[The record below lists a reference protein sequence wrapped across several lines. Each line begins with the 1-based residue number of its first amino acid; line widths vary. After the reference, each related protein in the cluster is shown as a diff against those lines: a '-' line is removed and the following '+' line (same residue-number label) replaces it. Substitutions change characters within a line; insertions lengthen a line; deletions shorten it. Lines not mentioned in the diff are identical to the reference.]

1 MLDLLTADDVLSHVM
16 MLADTNELL
25 YLLVEG
31 DTDCSVIDPHIDIAV
46 CDTIPSGGKTV
57 VLGAIRMA
65 REEGFSRLAAVV
77 DLDWVGILYPKVEDN
92 EVFFTDHYDIDATV
106 FFREQNTLRVAGSFS
121 NRAQLRSY
129 VANSNFPTLH
139 EAVKQIALPVGLLR
153 FTSEKHR
160 LQLNMRD
167 FPISVIL
174 DHDANE
180 IDVDRLID
188 IAIKRSGKDD
198 DCKEEIARLYREEG
212 EQMKNPVRYLSG
224 HDLLTALAAVLHK
237 KCGSKA
243 SIDAMSRAVR
253 GAYGC
258 SDARESP
265 LFSSISK
272 WGASQRREILTCL

>member
-1 MLDLLTADDVLSHVM
+1 MTADDVLSHVM

-31 DTDCSVIDPHIDIAV
+31 DTDCSVIDPHIDMAV
-46 CDTIPSGGKTV
+46 CDTLPSGGKTV
-57 VLGAIRMA
+57 VLGAVRMA
-65 REEGFSRLAAVV
+65 REEGFNRLAAIV
-77 DLDWVGILYPKVEDN
+77 DLDWAEILYPKTKEDG
-92 EVFFTDHYDIDATV
+92 VFFTDHYDIDATV
-106 FFREQNTLRVAGSFS
+106 FFREQNVLRVAGTFS

-129 VANSNFPTLH
+129 VANSDCPTLH

-174 DHDANE
+174 NEDASG
-180 IDVDRLID
+180 IDVDNLIN
-188 IAIKRSGKDD
+188 IALKRSGKED
-198 DCKEEIARLYREEG
+198 DCKEEVTRLYREEI
-212 EQMKNPVRYLSG
+212 EEIIDPVRYFSG
-224 HDLLTALAAVLHK
+224 HDLLAALATVLHK

-243 SIDAMSRAVR
+243 SIDAISRAVR
-253 GAYGC
+253 GAYSC
-258 SDARESP
+258 SDVRESP

-272 WGASQRREILTCL
+272 WGSSRQREIFTCL